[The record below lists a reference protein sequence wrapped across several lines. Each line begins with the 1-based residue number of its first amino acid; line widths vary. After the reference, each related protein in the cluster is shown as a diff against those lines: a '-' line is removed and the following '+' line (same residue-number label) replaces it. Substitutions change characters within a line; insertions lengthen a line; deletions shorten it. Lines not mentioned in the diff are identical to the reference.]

1 MASRRNRVKVYVL
14 KEDQQW
20 GQLGVG
26 QISSSY
32 IERLQSVCLLVR
44 SESDGSLILQSK
56 IHPNVPYQKQQG
68 VLIVWYEDENHGVAL
83 SFQDPA
89 GCRDIWEDICQVQ
102 GKDPTVE
109 ITQDLLEGPDQ
120 FDEMP
125 STSSSLVELPNCG
138 LHTLEEIADL
148 FTSVLASPKG
158 KEMLALTLENEDYI
172 KNLLQIFHICEDL
185 KNIEG
190 LHNLHKIIKGILFL
204 NKTPLFEIMFSDEC
218 IMDVVGCLEYDPAL
232 TQPKR
237 YREFLTQNVKF
248 KEVMPI
254 TDSKLRQKIH
264 QTYRVQYIH
273 DILFPIPSIFEENP
287 LSTLT
292 TFIFFNKVE
301 IVSML
306 LEDDTF
312 LFEVLAQ
319 LRDKAT
325 DENKRRELLFFF
337 KEFCGFSQ
345 TLQPQSKDALFTTLL
360 QLGILS
366 ALKILMSMDDF
377 QVKITATDIFAYL
390 VEYSPSMIRI
400 FVMEEAQDGEDDEL
414 FINVV
419 IEQMIS
425 DTDPELGGAINLMG
439 LLRCLLD
446 VDNMLL
452 VPNECE
458 RSEFLNFFYRC
469 CMHNLIAPILSTTSE
484 DRDEED
490 YLFGPDENKNCLNN
504 YQTAQLLSLIIEL
517 LTFCVQHH
525 TYHIKNYILSKD
537 LLRRVLMLM
546 NSKHTFLILS
556 AVRFMR
562 RMIGLKDELYNRYII
577 KGNLFDPVVNA
588 FLINGTR
595 YNMLNSAIIELF
607 EYIRVENIKSLV
619 AHIVEKF
626 YKAFELIEY
635 VQTFKGLKIKYEQ
648 EKDRQN
654 QIRKNL
660 PSILYIKI
668 FCRDANGM
676 EEVKADMYFKE
687 NTTDVLM
694 PPMENDFPD
703 HYDTSIDTKIPK
715 ENGEKVDLLKRT
727 SSGEFRISSSS
738 SPDSEDEISTP
749 SSSSLVGL
757 VDYPDD
763 DNEEEDKEEDK
774 ASPRKRPHLDL

>member
-1 MASRRNRVKVYVL
+1 MASKRNRVKVYVL

-32 IERLQSVCLLVR
+32 IECLQSVCLLVR

-68 VLIVWYEDENHGVAL
+68 VLIVWSEDENHGVAL

-125 STSSSLVELPNCG
+125 STSSLVELPNCE

-148 FTSVLASPKG
+148 FTSVLASPIG
-158 KEMLALTLENEDYI
+158 KERLALTLENEDYI
-172 KNLLQIFHICEDL
+172 KKLLQIFHICENL

-273 DILFPIPSIFEENP
+273 DILFPIPSIFEENL

-306 LEDDTF
+306 LEDDMF

-325 DENKRRELLFFF
+325 DENKRLELLFFF

-458 RSEFLNFFYRC
+458 RSEFLNFFYRR

-490 YLFGPDENKNCLNN
+490 YLFGPDENN
-504 YQTAQLLSLIIEL
+504 
-517 LTFCVQHH
+517 
-525 TYHIKNYILSKD
+525 
-537 LLRRVLMLM
+537 
-546 NSKHTFLILS
+546 TFLILS

-660 PSILYIKI
+660 HSILYIKN

>member
-1 MASRRNRVKVYVL
+1 MASKRNRVKVYVL

-20 GQLGVG
+20 GQLGMG

-44 SESDGSLILQSK
+44 SESDGSLIFQSK
-56 IHPNVPYQKQQG
+56 IHPNVPYRKQQG
-68 VLIVWYEDENHGVAL
+68 VLIVWSEDENHGVAL

-89 GCRDIWEDICQVQ
+89 GCREIWEDICQVQ

-109 ITQDLLEGPDQ
+109 ITQDLLDGPDQ

-125 STSSSLVELPNCG
+125 STSSLVELPNCE

-148 FTSVLASPKG
+148 FTSVLASPTR
-158 KEMLALTLENEDYI
+158 KERLALILEDEDYI
-172 KNLLQIFHICEDL
+172 KKLLQIFHICENL
-185 KNIEG
+185 KNIKG

-273 DILFPIPSIFEENP
+273 DILFPIPSIFEENL

-306 LEDDTF
+306 LEDGVF

-319 LRDKAT
+319 LRDKTT
-325 DENKRRELLFFF
+325 DKNKRRELLFFF

-390 VEYSPSMIRI
+390 VEYSPSKIRI
-400 FVMEEAQDGEDDEL
+400 FAMEEAQDGEDDEL

-425 DTDPELGGAINLMG
+425 DTDPERGGAFNLME
-439 LLRCLLD
+439 LLRSLLD
-446 VDNMLL
+446 VDNMQL

-458 RSEFLNFFYRC
+458 ISEFLNFFYRR

-490 YLFGPDENKNCLNN
+490 YSFGPDENKNCLNN

-546 NSKHTFLILS
+546 NSKYTFLILS

-562 RMIGLKDELYNRYII
+562 RMIGLKDELYNHYII

-607 EYIRVENIKSLV
+607 EYIRVEDIKSLV

-660 PSILYIKI
+660 HSVLYIKI

-676 EEVKADMYFKE
+676 EEVKADMGRKKK
-687 NTTDVLM
+687 
-694 PPMENDFPD
+694 NDRNSIEL
-703 HYDTSIDTKIPK
+703 YDLCEPFSNFSYLT
-715 ENGEKVDLLKRT
+715 
-727 SSGEFRISSSS
+727 SGEQARQRKWYKGKLSIMW
-738 SPDSEDEISTP
+738 PNLLLREHLRGQQNTKEQ
-749 SSSSLVGL
+749 SLL
-757 VDYPDD
+757 SI
-763 DNEEEDKEEDK
+763 K
-774 ASPRKRPHLDL
+774 

>member
-1 MASRRNRVKVYVL
+1 MASKRNCVKVYVL

-20 GQLGVG
+20 GQLGMG

-68 VLIVWYEDENHGVAL
+68 VLIVWSEDENHGVAL

-89 GCRDIWEDICQVQ
+89 GCREIWEDICQVQ

-109 ITQDLLEGPDQ
+109 ITQDLLDGPDQ

-125 STSSSLVELPNCG
+125 STSSLVELPNCE

-148 FTSVLASPKG
+148 FTSVLASPIR
-158 KEMLALTLENEDYI
+158 KERLALILENEDYI
-172 KNLLQIFHICEDL
+172 KKLLQIFHICENL

-254 TDSKLRQKIH
+254 KDSKLRQKIH

-273 DILFPIPSIFEENP
+273 DILFPIPSIFEENL

-306 LEDDTF
+306 LEDDVF

-319 LRDKAT
+319 LRDKTT

-439 LLRCLLD
+439 LLRSLLD

-458 RSEFLNFFYRC
+458 KSEFLNFFYRR

-490 YLFGPDENKNCLNN
+490 YLFGPDKNN
-504 YQTAQLLSLIIEL
+504 
-517 LTFCVQHH
+517 
-525 TYHIKNYILSKD
+525 
-537 LLRRVLMLM
+537 
-546 NSKHTFLILS
+546 TFLILS

-660 PSILYIKI
+660 HSILYIKI

-694 PPMENDFPD
+694 PPMENEFPD

-727 SSGEFRISSSS
+727 SSSEFRISSSS
-738 SPDSEDEISTP
+738 SPDSEDEMSTP

>member
-1 MASRRNRVKVYVL
+1 MASKRNRVKVYVL

-68 VLIVWYEDENHGVAL
+68 VLIVWSEYENHGVAL

-89 GCRDIWEDICQVQ
+89 GCREIWEDICQVQ
-102 GKDPTVE
+102 GKDPTLE
-109 ITQDLLEGPDQ
+109 ITQDLLDGPEQ

-125 STSSSLVELPNCG
+125 PTSSLVELPNCE

-148 FTSVLASPKG
+148 FTSVLASPIR
-158 KEMLALTLENEDYI
+158 KERLSLILENEGYI
-172 KNLLQIFHICEDL
+172 KKLLQIFHICENL
-185 KNIEG
+185 KNTEG

-232 TQPKR
+232 AQPKR

-248 KEVMPI
+248 KEIIPI

-273 DILFPIPSIFEENP
+273 DILFPIPSIFEENL

-292 TFIFFNKVE
+292 TFIFFNKVQ

-306 LEDDTF
+306 LEDEVF
-312 LFEVLAQ
+312 LFEGLAQ
-319 LRDKAT
+319 LRDKTT
-325 DENKRRELLFFF
+325 DDNRRRELLLFF
-337 KEFCGFSQ
+337 KELCALSK
-345 TLQPQSKDALFTTLL
+345 TLQPQSKEALFTTLL

-366 ALKILMSMDDF
+366 ALKILISANDL
-377 QVKITATDIFAYL
+377 QIKITATDIFAYL

-400 FVMEEAQDGEDDEL
+400 FVMEEAQDGEDDDL
-414 FINVV
+414 LMNIV

-425 DTDPELGGAINLMG
+425 DTDPELGSAINLMG
-439 LLRCLLD
+439 LLRSLLD
-446 VDNMLL
+446 LNNMLL
-452 VPNECE
+452 APNECE
-458 RSEFLNFFYRC
+458 RSEFLNFFYKRC
-469 CMHNLIAPILSTTSE
+469 MQNLVAPLLSTTSG

-490 YLFGPDENKNCLNN
+490 YLFGLERKKNCP
-504 YQTAQLLSLIIEL
+504 
-517 LTFCVQHH
+517 
-525 TYHIKNYILSKD
+525 
-537 LLRRVLMLM
+537 
-546 NSKHTFLILS
+546 S

-562 RMIGLKDELYNRYII
+562 RMIGLKDELYNRYIV
-577 KGNLFDPVVNA
+577 KGNLFEPVVNA
-588 FLINGTR
+588 FLVNGTR

-648 EKDRQN
+648 EKDRQI

-660 PSILYIKI
+660 HSILYIKI
-668 FCRDANGM
+668 FCRDANVM
-676 EEVKADMYFKE
+676 EDVKADMYFKE
-687 NTTDVLM
+687 NTTEVLM
-694 PPMENDFPD
+694 PPMGNDFPD
-703 HYDTSIDTKIPK
+703 HYDTSIDTKITK
-715 ENGEKVDLLKRT
+715 ENGEKVDVLKRT
-727 SSGEFRISSSS
+727 SSGEFRVSSSS
-738 SPDSEDEISTP
+738 SPGADSEMSSP
-749 SSSSLVGL
+749 SSSSLIGL

-763 DNEEEDKEEDK
+763 DNEEEDKEEDIS
-774 ASPRKRPHLDL
+774 SPRKRPHLDL

>member
-1 MASRRNRVKVYVL
+1 MASKWNRVKVYVL

-20 GQLGVG
+20 GQLGMG

-68 VLIVWYEDENHGVAL
+68 VLIVWSEDENHGVAL

-89 GCRDIWEDICQVQ
+89 GCREIWEDICQVQ

-109 ITQDLLEGPDQ
+109 ITQDLLDGPDQ
-120 FDEMP
+120 LDEMP
-125 STSSSLVELPNCG
+125 STSSLVELPNCE

-148 FTSVLASPKG
+148 FTSVLASPIR
-158 KEMLALTLENEDYI
+158 KERLALILENEDYI
-172 KNLLQIFHICEDL
+172 KKLLQIFHICENL

-204 NKTPLFEIMFSDEC
+204 NRTPLFEIMFSDEC

-254 TDSKLRQKIH
+254 KDSKLRQKIH

-273 DILFPIPSIFEENP
+273 DILFPIPSIFEENL

-292 TFIFFNKVE
+292 NFIFFNKVE

-306 LEDDTF
+306 LEDDVF

-319 LRDKAT
+319 LRDKTT

-439 LLRCLLD
+439 LLRSLLD
-446 VDNMLL
+446 VDNMLI

-458 RSEFLNFFYRC
+458 RSEFLNFFYRR

-504 YQTAQLLSLIIEL
+504 YQTVQLLSLIIEL

-654 QIRKNL
+654 QVRKNL
-660 PSILYIKI
+660 HSILYIKI

-738 SPDSEDEISTP
+738 SPDSEDEMSTP

-774 ASPRKRPHLDL
+774 TSPRKRPHLDL

>member
-1 MASRRNRVKVYVL
+1 MASKRNCVKVYVL

-20 GQLGVG
+20 GQLGMG

-68 VLIVWYEDENHGVAL
+68 VLIVWSEDENHGVAL

-89 GCRDIWEDICQVQ
+89 GCREIWEDICQVQ

-109 ITQDLLEGPDQ
+109 ITQDLLDGPDQ

-125 STSSSLVELPNCG
+125 STSSLVELPNCE

-148 FTSVLASPKG
+148 FTSVLASPIR
-158 KEMLALTLENEDYI
+158 KERLALILENEDYI
-172 KNLLQIFHICEDL
+172 KKLLQIFHICENL

-254 TDSKLRQKIH
+254 KDSKLRQKIH

-273 DILFPIPSIFEENP
+273 DILFPIPSIFEENL

-306 LEDDTF
+306 LEDDVF

-319 LRDKAT
+319 LRDKTT

-439 LLRCLLD
+439 LLRSLLD

-458 RSEFLNFFYRC
+458 KSEFLNFFYRR

-490 YLFGPDENKNCLNN
+490 YLFGPDKNKNCLNN
-504 YQTAQLLSLIIEL
+504 YQTVQLLSLIIEL

-660 PSILYIKI
+660 HSILYIKI

-694 PPMENDFPD
+694 PPMENEFPD

-727 SSGEFRISSSS
+727 SSSEFRISSSS
-738 SPDSEDEISTP
+738 SPDSEDEMSTP

>member
-1 MASRRNRVKVYVL
+1 MASKRNRVKVYVL

-20 GQLGVG
+20 GQLGMG

-68 VLIVWYEDENHGVAL
+68 VLIVWSEDENHGVAL

-125 STSSSLVELPNCG
+125 STSSLVELPNCE

-158 KEMLALTLENEDYI
+158 KERLALTLENEDYI
-172 KNLLQIFHICEDL
+172 KKLLQIFHICENL

-273 DILFPIPSIFEENP
+273 DILFPIPSIFEENL

-306 LEDDTF
+306 LEDDMF

-366 ALKILMSMDDF
+366 ALKILMNMDDF

-390 VEYSPSMIRI
+390 VEYSPSMIQI

-425 DTDPELGGAINLMG
+425 DTDPELGGAINMMG

-458 RSEFLNFFYRC
+458 RSEFLNFFYRR

-660 PSILYIKI
+660 HSILYIKI

-687 NTTDVLM
+687 NTTDVLI
-694 PPMENDFPD
+694 
-703 HYDTSIDTKIPK
+703 SIAKPTILFAERFWPCFSLLWLHFLK
-715 ENGEKVDLLKRT
+715 EVCLYGKQSQL
-727 SSGEFRISSSS
+727 
-738 SPDSEDEISTP
+738 
-749 SSSSLVGL
+749 
-757 VDYPDD
+757 
-763 DNEEEDKEEDK
+763 
-774 ASPRKRPHLDL
+774 

>member
-1 MASRRNRVKVYVL
+1 MASKRNRVKVYVL

-20 GQLGVG
+20 GQLGMG

-68 VLIVWYEDENHGVAL
+68 VLIVWSEDENHGVAL

-125 STSSSLVELPNCG
+125 STSSLVELPNCE

-158 KEMLALTLENEDYI
+158 KERLALTLENEDYI
-172 KNLLQIFHICEDL
+172 KKLLQIFHICENL

-273 DILFPIPSIFEENP
+273 DILFPIPSIFEENL

-306 LEDDTF
+306 LEDDMF

-366 ALKILMSMDDF
+366 ALKILMNMDDF

-390 VEYSPSMIRI
+390 VEYSPSMIQI

-425 DTDPELGGAINLMG
+425 DTDPELGGAINMMG

-458 RSEFLNFFYRC
+458 RSEFLNFFYRR

-490 YLFGPDENKNCLNN
+490 YLFGPDENN
-504 YQTAQLLSLIIEL
+504 
-517 LTFCVQHH
+517 
-525 TYHIKNYILSKD
+525 
-537 LLRRVLMLM
+537 
-546 NSKHTFLILS
+546 TFLILS

-660 PSILYIKI
+660 HSILYIKI

-738 SPDSEDEISTP
+738 SPDFEDEISTP